1 MKRNH
6 LIDSLK
12 FLCAMLVVFIHC
24 EYPYKAEVLPITD
37 VAVPIFFALSGYFI
51 YGTKCTF
58 DRIIRIAK
66 IFLWAAALYLLK
78 TEVFQFISLGN
89 LWIPTQKNIIDFF
102 LFNDVAFSYHLW
114 YLSAYIYVL
123 IIIFVIDKYNIWRW
137 ALWTIIPLLMI
148 GVFIKYNIVD
158 VCSQNIQYYR
168 NAYFNGLPYF
178 LVGVL
183 VKITPPIPKD
193 SIKTVRLILSVL
205 IFMLFILRYN
215 LIGNSLDVL
224 MLKELDLFL
233 LTYFIVLLATISL
246 QKKENIISILGCK
259 YSLYIYIFHVLIMQ
273 VCEIFAIQ
281 LPIGIE
287 SAYMYINPFVV
298 FSLSIA
304 FTYLMGKLR
313 IIKL

>member
-1 MKRNH
+1 
-6 LIDSLK
+6 
-12 FLCAMLVVFIHC
+12 MLVVFIHC

-58 DRIIRIAK
+58 DRIIRIGK

-114 YLSAYIYVL
+114 YLSAYFYVL
-123 IIIFVIDKYNIWRW
+123 IIIFVIDKYNILRW
-137 ALWTIIPLLMI
+137 ALWTIIPLLMV
-148 GVFIKYNIVD
+148 GVYIKYNIAD

-168 NAYFNGLPYF
+168 NAYFNGFPYF

-183 VKITPPIPKD
+183 VKITP
-193 SIKTVRLILSVL
+193 SQNNKTVRLMLSVL

-233 LTYFIVLLATISL
+233 LTYFFVLLATISL
-246 QKKENIISILGCK
+246 QKKENFISILGCK

-273 VCEIFAIQ
+273 VCEILATQ
-281 LPIGIE
+281 LPVGLE
-287 SAYMYINPFVV
+287 TTHMYINPFVV
-298 FSLSIA
+298 LALSVAITSL
-304 FTYLMGKLR
+304 MEKLR